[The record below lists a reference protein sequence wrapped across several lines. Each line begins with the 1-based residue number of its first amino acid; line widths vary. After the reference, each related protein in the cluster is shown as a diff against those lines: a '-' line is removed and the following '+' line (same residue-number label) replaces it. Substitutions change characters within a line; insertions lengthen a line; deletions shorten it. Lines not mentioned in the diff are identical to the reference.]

1 MLAADPWSCYLC
13 EKKWLQPLIEQFNK
27 PALASDQPHSEDD
40 AGAAAAARAIHGS
53 SPCIRCA
60 HTRIMVGKRLS

>member
-40 AGAAAAARAIHGS
+40 AGAAAAASARRPASSAATMSAVRGQRAG
-53 SPCIRCA
+53 
-60 HTRIMVGKRLS
+60 